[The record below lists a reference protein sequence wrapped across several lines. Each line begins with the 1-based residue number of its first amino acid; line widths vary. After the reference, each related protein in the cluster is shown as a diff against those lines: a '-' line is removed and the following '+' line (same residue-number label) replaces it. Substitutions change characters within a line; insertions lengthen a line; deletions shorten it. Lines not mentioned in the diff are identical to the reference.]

1 MREMRLTT
9 TLYDDHHHAN
19 VGVVLYAAPAAAWC
33 EYVCTTKLRCLGCDA
48 LHYTVS

>member
-1 MREMRLTT
+1 MLEMRLTT

-19 VGVVLYAAPAAAWC
+19 VGVVLYAAAAAWC